1 MNLNHG
7 ENHINFIIFTS
18 SVKLL
23 NLLPKRIKPL
33 TVLSVLAITTLV
45 STRNI
50 LITTI
55 NIRNIMGPAL
65 FTVTKISITWTMLK
79 YYHEI
84 NDKSP
89 QT

>member
-33 TVLSVLAITTLV
+33 TVLAITTLV